1 MGDEAGR
8 TYSVRTWDM
17 DLQRYTPQVG
27 LSFPAF
33 GLTLWQLRAA
43 LKELRAM
50 GYSAHRRRDSEGERD
65 DNDFY
70 VLVERDDEQT
80 DGRR

>member
-1 MGDEAGR
+1 MSH
-8 TYSVRTWDM
+8 TYSCRTWDA
-17 DLQRYTPQVG
+17 DEQRYTPQAG
-27 LSFPAF
+27 LSFPAE
-33 GLTLWQLRAA
+33 GLTLWRLRGA

-50 GYSAHRRRDSEGERD
+50 GYSAHRFRDADGTHD
-65 DNDFY
+65 DNDWA